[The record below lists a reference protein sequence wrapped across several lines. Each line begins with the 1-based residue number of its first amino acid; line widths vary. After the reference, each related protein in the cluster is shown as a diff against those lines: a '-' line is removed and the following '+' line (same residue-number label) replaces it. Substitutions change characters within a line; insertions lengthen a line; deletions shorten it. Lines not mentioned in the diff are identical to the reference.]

1 MAAKRKKPLTGLK
14 AKAESFME
22 RTGYA
27 VLGFA
32 AVLGTPAFLYMVYF
46 TGPSAPGDLVEARG
60 RVASL
65 RVVETRTTKDNPRV
79 YLELQVEG
87 LAVPLQFHP
96 PHFDPEDPAAP
107 LKAPALAAPAG
118 LEAAAH
124 VARSDEAS
132 LRKAPFY
139 APHRWVQ
146 AYSLEIGGKTYLS
159 LEDGLK
165 ATRATGRMFLYMANG
180 FVALIG
186 GLILF
191 VLVFGL
197 ETYRLGAGLRSK
209 GLPTE
214 LPGTEGP
221 AAESASSFYYI
232 LIPLLLFLNLP
243 ALASPK
249 VWAWNFDGRF
259 WLVFAAA
266 AAALQ
271 ALFYFH
277 HRRYL
282 SIIDSKPRLYGD
294 PPGGFF
300 AYLVLTLLLLLM
312 LTPILQFARVMVD

>member
-1 MAAKRKKPLTGLK
+1 MAAKRKKPLAGVK
-14 AKAESFME
+14 AKVDSFME
-22 RTGYA
+22 RIGYA
-27 VLGFA
+27 VIGFL
-32 AVLGTPAFLYMVYF
+32 VILGTPAFLYLIYF
-46 TGPSAPGDLVEARG
+46 SGPSAPGDTVEARG
-60 RVASL
+60 RLASI
-65 RVVETRTTKDNPRV
+65 RVVETTTTKDNPRV
-79 YLELQVEG
+79 YLELHVEG
-87 LAVPLQFHP
+87 LAVPLQFHS

-107 LKAPALAAPAG
+107 LKAPSIAAPG
-118 LEAAAH
+118 LEVAAH
-124 VARSDEAS
+124 VSRDDEAE
-132 LRKAPFY
+132 LRKAPLY

-159 LEDGLK
+159 LEEGLK
-165 ATRATGRMFLYMANG
+165 ASRATGRMFLYMANG
-180 FVALIG
+180 FVALIA

-197 ETYRLGAGLRSK
+197 ETYRLGAGLRGK
-209 GLPTE
+209 GLSVN
-214 LPGTEGP
+214 LPGTDGP
-221 AAESASSFYYI
+221 AARNASRFYYI

-249 VWAWNFDGRF
+249 VWAWNFDGKF

-266 AAALQ
+266 AVGLQ

-282 SIIDSKPRLYGD
+282 SIIDSNPRLDGD

-312 LTPILQFARVMVD
+312 LTPVLQLARVMID

>member
-1 MAAKRKKPLTGLK
+1 MAAKPKKPLAGLR
-14 AKAESFME
+14 AKIDSFME
-22 RTGYA
+22 RIGYA
-27 VLGFA
+27 VIGFL
-32 AVLGTPAFLYMVYF
+32 VILGTPAFLYLIYF
-46 TGPSAPGDLVEARG
+46 SGPSAPGDTVEARG
-60 RVASL
+60 RLASI
-65 RVVETRTTKDNPRV
+65 RVVETTTTKDNPRV
-79 YLELQVEG
+79 YLELHVEG

-107 LKAPALAAPAG
+107 LKAPSIAAPG
-118 LEAAAH
+118 LEVAAH
-124 VARSDEAS
+124 VSRDDEAE
-132 LRKAPFY
+132 LRKAPLY

-146 AYSLEIGGKTYLS
+146 AYSLELGGKTYLS
-159 LEDGLK
+159 LEEGLK
-165 ATRATGRMFLYMANG
+165 ASRATGRMFLYMANG
-180 FVALIG
+180 FVALIA

-197 ETYRLGAGLRSK
+197 ETYRLGAGLRGK
-209 GLPTE
+209 GLSVN
-214 LPGTEGP
+214 LPGTDGP
-221 AAESASSFYYI
+221 AARHASTFYYI

-249 VWAWNFDGRF
+249 VWAWNFDGKF

-266 AAALQ
+266 AVGLQ

-282 SIIDSKPRLYGD
+282 SIIDSNPRLDGD

-312 LTPILQFARVMVD
+312 LTPVLQLARVMID